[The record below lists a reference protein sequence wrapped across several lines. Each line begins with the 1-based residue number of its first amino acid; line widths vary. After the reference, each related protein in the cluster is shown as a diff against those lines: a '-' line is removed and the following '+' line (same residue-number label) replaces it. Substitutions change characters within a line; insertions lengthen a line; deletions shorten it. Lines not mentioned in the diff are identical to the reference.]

1 MRIEAA
7 ARWGMLPS
15 QRGGNNAETI
25 TLDCC
30 SVLCSWFCDSCC
42 RYPLVTYNP
51 GVQINNVKSKAT
63 SNPRW
68 RRVVLKISGAAL
80 ACTGPNNIDP
90 KVSY

>member
-1 MRIEAA
+1 M
-7 ARWGMLPS
+7 
-15 QRGGNNAETI
+15 
-25 TLDCC
+25 
-30 SVLCSWFCDSCC
+30 
-42 RYPLVTYNP
+42 TYNP

>member
-1 MRIEAA
+1 
-7 ARWGMLPS
+7 ML
-15 QRGGNNAETI
+15 
-25 TLDCC
+25 TLY
-30 SVLCSWFCDSCC
+30 LLLWNEKFCDSLFF
-42 RYPLVTYNP
+42 RYPLVTYSP

-90 KVSY
+90 KVS